1 MAYFWLY
8 IELSER
14 GKTLKKHWEDTWI
27 FLQKLSMILFLLRL
41 QTAAKIS
48 AEKQKPSSEQ
58 YISGLLP

>member
-48 AEKQKPSSEQ
+48 AEKQKPCSE
-58 YISGLLP
+58 